1 MFATSLNHYA
11 LIWDGQRTPSSQS
24 KYFGFFRGLHFCLL
38 CKVILQLKCLP
49 WAKCMSCVCVCH
61 YNGFVCLALQS
72 RAWWGGIS
80 GHYNNR
86 QTMHMTREVGLKL
99 FFIFLQINCKCFP
112 SQSVLCMRAFTL
124 EVVIFERKSYVTTQG
139 AWILLT
145 LNTNLVP
152 LWGLSLLQ
160 EQWMFSLFHVPLWI
174 SQNSKGHVY
183 AQLIGSFLI
192 SLQLVGHF
200 GILATKT
207 DRNATE
213 AYKVAQDPNSRG
225 TSDEWA
231 GMSLFVFAVKESYRK
246 PACAGEGA
254 VSWPPHLNKLPSV
267 MSG

>member
-38 CKVILQLKCLP
+38 CKVILHWNVFPELNVCLDF
-49 WAKCMSCVCVCH
+49 VCVCH

-72 RAWWGGIS
+72 RAWQGEFQVIIITGKQCPLQEKWVW
-80 GHYNNR
+80 NFF
-86 QTMHMTREVGLKL
+86 L
-99 FFIFLQINCKCFP
+99 FFCKCFP

-152 LWGLSLLQ
+152 LRGLSLLQ

-183 AQLIGSFLI
+183 AQLIESFLI

-200 GILATKT
+200 GMLATKT

-213 AYKVAQDPNSRG
+213 AYKVTQDPNSRG